1 MGRLRIDEFYQN
13 IAVCKND
20 LELNNICNL
29 EKEYI
34 YNNYNSLESRK
45 STFTSYRTGFVNHY
59 LKNNFANYENISKA
73 IIEVHK
79 NKNTNDSDLL
89 KIAAKYRISIIDLKN
104 NIKKYYA
111 VRSLSLTLEEIKTIN
126 DNYKIKVVKEHS
138 SLKLIKNPQDF
149 INKAVELLSSKSYIT
164 RVLAIALLSGR
175 RVAEVGCTAEF
186 SLIDKNTVMFKGQ
199 LKTKER
205 ECKPY
210 RIPLLAT
217 PKLIISCL
225 KEIRIDKPQYINK
238 PILFHSNCS
247 KVLSMAVKKY
257 FSEFVESNITPK
269 DLRAIYATIACSRY
283 KKDNRKTP
291 QLYYSEILGHSED
304 DLNTCNSYFDYCLE

>member
-1 MGRLRIDEFYQN
+1 MGRLRIDEFYNN
-13 IAVCKND
+13 IAICNND
-20 LELNNICNL
+20 DDLKNICNL

-34 YNNYNSLESRK
+34 YNNYSSLESKK
-45 STFTSYRTGFVNHY
+45 STFTLYRNGFSNHY
-59 LKNNFANYENISKA
+59 LKNNFSDYQNIFKA
-73 IIEVHK
+73 LAEVHK
-79 NKNTNDSDLL
+79 NKITNAIDLL
-89 KIAAKYRISIIDLKN
+89 KIASKHHISVIDLKN

-111 VRSLSLTLEEIKTIN
+111 VRNLTLTPLEIKTIN
-126 DNYKIKVVKEHS
+126 DKYKIKVVKEHS
-138 SLKLIKNPQDF
+138 SLKLIKNPQGF
-149 INKAVELLSSKSYIT
+149 IDKAVELLSAKSYIT
-164 RVLAIALLSGR
+164 RILAIALLSGR

-186 SLIDKNTVMFKGQ
+186 TSISKNTVMFKGQ

-210 RIPLLAT
+210 KIPLLTT
-217 PKLIISCL
+217 PKLIINCL
-225 KEIRIDKPQYINK
+225 KEIRIDKPQYINN
-238 PILFHSNCS
+238 PVLFHSNCS

-257 FSEFVESNITPK
+257 FGEFVESNITPK